1 MYIPSLHPHQPNKV
15 MKESV
20 FWGLVVAAVLPV
32 SAQTAATV
40 RVMAGGTL
48 RLPGRME
55 SFVPFVR
62 TLNWKVNTTPVGL
75 LDADISKGSV
85 DSRLAANHVSY
96 ADGKVSASV
105 SNGAVRINCRYVCRR
120 DVADSVWGVRLKLNA
135 DSFKGCSWRFGD
147 VKGTFPEKKS
157 RGAKNK
163 ARYLELCMPDGV
175 LYGVS
180 FDEPVEMEWID
191 NRNWGSD
198 AFIVTFG
205 RLSPHAV
212 RKGDVFEF
220 GFVLGDASRRR
231 LGVAFDR
238 QELVKEG
245 PEWVNVDYVKNIVP
259 GSALDF
265 SGMSSRYGS
274 PAGKFGWLKNVG
286 GHFEFERLPGVSQ
299 RFYGVNFCSD
309 ANYPDS
315 ALADEVAER
324 FVRLGYNT
332 IRFHHHDG
340 GWRAKRNLFDY
351 FMHRAIEKGL
361 YITTDLYV
369 SRRVKWKDI
378 GVDRK
383 GEVPVDMYKA
393 LCLFH
398 EPTYADFISYVRDFM
413 GHVNPHTGR
422 RYADEPGMPFISVI
436 NEGALDGV
444 WSKLKAEPL
453 FTEEWKRWSAVNPKG
468 GMLDYMTDKERVFM
482 SRFRRFW
489 KDELKAKAL
498 LSNQNRGPYSEALNQ
513 VKREHYDY
521 VDRHFYRGHP
531 KFPLKSWRLPS
542 AVGHESPLKGREF
555 FLSALEAARVDGLP
569 FAVSE
574 WNCGAPASFRSLGA
588 LAFGAYSASMG
599 WDAAWRFAYSHRAEK
614 MREGRHV
621 MNYFDLST
629 DPLNQTSDR
638 AAIALFLRGDGA
650 ETGADMQID
659 PVAESMTVITPRTC
673 GVHAK
678 PGEISAGPLKCGIS
692 VAPATVF
699 AISLDR
705 NGLRRSERILLVHL
719 TDVQADGSRF
729 SDSSRSLLIDWGEG
743 GCVARTGTVEVRL
756 AVSNPG
762 NKTVFAL
769 GTDGSRKL
777 RIPSSAAN
785 GVLTFTA
792 AIRQSFGACFHYE
805 IVSGSNSG
813 KNALPNRISNKGL
826 K

>member
-1 MYIPSLHPHQPNKV
+1 

-105 SNGAVRINCRYVCRR
+105 SNGVVRINCRYVCRR

-147 VKGTFPEKKS
+147 VKGIFPEKKS

-286 GHFEFERLPGVSQ
+286 GHFEFEKLPGRRQ
-299 RFYGVNFCSD
+299 RFYGVNLCSD
-309 ANYPDS
+309 ANYPDK
-315 ALADEVAER
+315 ALADEVVER
-324 FVRLGYNT
+324 FMRLGYNSM
-332 IRFHHHDG
+332 RFHHHDG
-340 GWRAKRNLFDY
+340 AWRGKKDLFDY
-351 FMHRAIEKGL
+351 FMSRAIEKGL

-369 SRRVKWKDI
+369 SRRVRWDAL

-383 GEVPVDMYKA
+383 GEVPMGMYKA
-393 LCLFH
+393 MCLFH
-398 EPTYADFISYVRDFM
+398 EPTYNDFMAYVREFM
-413 GHVNPHTGR
+413 EHVNPYTGR
-422 RYADEPGMPFISVI
+422 RYADEPGMPFISII

-444 WSKLKAEPL
+444 WSSLKSDPL
-453 FTEEWKRWSAVNPKG
+453 FVDEWKRWSAKNPKG
-468 GMLDYMTDKERVFM
+468 GMLDYMTDRERTFM
-482 SRFRRFW
+482 ARFRKFW
-489 KDELKAKAL
+489 KEDLKAKAM

-513 VKREHYDY
+513 VKREYYDY

-531 KFPLKSWRLPS
+531 KFPLKSWRLP
-542 AVGHESPLKGREF
+542 ATVGHGNPLGDRKF
-555 FLSALEAARVDGLP
+555 FLSGLSEARVAELP

-574 WNCGAPASFRSLGA
+574 WNCGAPSSFRSLGA
-588 LAFGAYSASMG
+588 LAFGAVAASER

-614 MREGRHV
+614 MREGRHQ
-621 MNYFDLST
+621 MSYFDLST
-629 DPLNQTSDR
+629 DPLNQASDR
-638 AAIALFLRGDGA
+638 AALALFLRGDGDGSSA
-650 ETGADMQID
+650 SMKVD
-659 PVAESMTVITPRTC
+659 PAKASIVVTTPRTC
-673 GVHAK
+673 GFHAK
-678 PGEISAGPLKCGIS
+678 EGVVQAGPLRCSIYGTPTT
-692 VAPATVF
+692 AF
-699 AISLDR
+699 AVSLDGKR
-705 NGLRRSERILLVHL
+705 LDVSRRVLFTHL
-719 TDVQADGSRF
+719 TDVQADGSVF
-729 SDSSRSLLIDWGEG
+729 SDSTRTLLYDWGKG
-743 GCVARTGTVEVRL
+743 GCVACDGKVEVRL
-756 AVSNPG
+756 SIAKPERC
-762 NKTVFAL
+762 TVYAL
-769 GTDGSRKL
+769 GTDGNRKCRIKSRIEDGSL
-777 RIPSSAAN
+777 
-785 GVLTFTA
+785 LFTA
-792 AIRQSFGACFHYE
+792 NVRQPFGACFHYE
-805 IVSGSNSG
+805 IESSD
-813 KNALPNRISNKGL
+813 
-826 K
+826 